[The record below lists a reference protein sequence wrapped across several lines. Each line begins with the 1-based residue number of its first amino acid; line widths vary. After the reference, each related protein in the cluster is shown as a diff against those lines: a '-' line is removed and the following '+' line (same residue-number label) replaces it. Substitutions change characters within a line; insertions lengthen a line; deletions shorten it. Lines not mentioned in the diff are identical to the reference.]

1 MSWRRTHTCGELRAS
16 DEGRPVVLT
25 GWVESARDHGGVVF
39 VDLRDRYGR
48 TQIVFHDDAAEDTRR
63 LRPETVVAVRG
74 VVRPRPE
81 GLVNRDLPTGEIE
94 VAGESLQILNGCP
107 TPPFEIAESAESE
120 PSEELRLRW
129 RFLDLRR
136 RRLQQNLIRRHAIV
150 RSIRTY
156 LDERGFVDVETPVLT
171 RSTPEGARDFLVP
184 SRLHPGSFFALP
196 QSPQLF
202 KQLLM
207 VAGMD
212 RYYQI
217 VRCMRDED
225 LRADRQF
232 EFTQLDIEMSFID
245 EEEIRTLIDGL
256 IAILVKT
263 VRGADVSLPIPSLP
277 WAEAMARFGTDR
289 PDMRFGA
296 ELRDVSDLARE
307 SGFEVFRRTVA
318 DGGAV
323 IAAAFPKGGALSRRE
338 IDALAEAAKELDV
351 QGLVWCKRAGGGG
364 LQGGIAKH
372 WPSDLAGRLI
382 ARVGAEE
389 GDLVLF
395 IADRPPAARAAL
407 GEIRNRL
414 GRDLKLYD
422 PQGFAW
428 TWVTEFPLLE
438 WNEEEKRWQACHHPF
453 TSPRMD
459 DIDRL
464 EADPRAVRARAYD
477 IVVNGTEVG
486 GGSIRI
492 HDPELQGRVF
502 RAIGLDEDSARAKFG
517 FLLEALRYGAPP
529 HGGIALGLDRLVMI
543 LLGETSIREVIA
555 FPKTQRGTCLMT
567 DAPSPLDAEQIR
579 EVRRW
584 FGLAPEDGEKR

>member
-1 MSWRRTHTCGELRAS
+1 MPWKRTHTCGELRAS
-16 DEGRPVVLT
+16 DAGRSVTLA
-25 GWVESARDHGGVVF
+25 GWVESTRDHGGVVF
-39 VDLRDRYGR
+39 IDLRDRYGR
-48 TQIVFHDDAAEDTRR
+48 TQIVFREGVADEARR
-63 LRPETVVAVRG
+63 LRPETVVAARG
-74 VVRPRPE
+74 TVGLRPE
-81 GLVNRDLPTGEIE
+81 GLINRDLPTGEIE
-94 VAGESLQILNGCP
+94 VVGEEVEILNGCP

-129 RFLDLRR
+129 RYLDLRR
-136 RRLQQNLIRRHAIV
+136 RRLQRNLQRRHEIV
-150 RSIRTY
+150 RAIRTY
-156 LDERGFVDVETPVLT
+156 LDGRGFLDVETPVLT

-207 VAGMD
+207 VAGVD

-232 EFTQLDIEMSFID
+232 EFTQLDIEMSFI
-245 EEEIRTLIDGL
+245 EEEDIRTLIDGL
-256 IAILVKT
+256 VAILMETICGVE
-263 VRGADVSLPIPSLP
+263 VSLPIPCLS
-277 WAEAMARFGTDR
+277 WADAMSRFGTDR

-296 ELRDVSDLARE
+296 ELREVTDLARE
-307 SGFEVFRRTVA
+307 SGFEVFRRTA
-318 DGGAV
+318 AEGGAV

-338 IDALAEAAKELDV
+338 IDGLAETAKQLGV
-351 QGLVWCKRAGGGG
+351 PGLAWCKVAGG

-372 WPSDLAGRLI
+372 WGPALAPRLI
-382 ARVGAEE
+382 ERVGAGE

-395 IADRPPAARAAL
+395 VAAPLPAARAAL
-407 GEIRNRL
+407 GELRNRL
-414 GRDLKLYD
+414 GRDLSLYD
-422 PQGFAW
+422 AKGFAW

-438 WNEEEKRWQACHHPF
+438 WNEEDGRWQACHHPF
-453 TSPRMD
+453 TSPRLD
-459 DIDRL
+459 DLDRL
-464 EADPRAVRARAYD
+464 ESDPGSVRARAYD
-477 IVVNGTEVG
+477 IVVNGTEIG

-492 HDPELQGRVF
+492 HNSEVQGRVF
-502 RAIGLDEDSARAKFG
+502 RAIGLSEEAARAKFG

-529 HGGIALGLDRLVMI
+529 HGGIALGLDRLVTI

-567 DAPSPLDAEQIR
+567 DAPSPLDADQLR

-584 FGLAPEDGEKR
+584 FGLQPEDGGKP